1 MPKPAAEL
9 QLNQCDAIER
19 WHALLEEV
27 KGALCMIFFLVKMI
41 ALVYESTFFCVL
53 NILYFMFKRLKCL
66 T

>member
-27 KGALCMIFFLVKMI
+27 KGALWMIFFSRENDRFGLRVN
-41 ALVYESTFFCVL
+41 FFL
-53 NILYFMFKRLKCL
+53 RF
-66 T
+66 

>member
-27 KGALCMIFFLVKMI
+27 KGALCMIFFSRENDRFGLRVN
-41 ALVYESTFFCVL
+41 FFYVFEYFLCNVL
-53 NILYFMFKRLKCL
+53 NLKFL
-66 T
+66 R

>member
-27 KGALCMIFFLVKMI
+27 KGALCMIFFSRENDRFGLRVN
-41 ALVYESTFFCVL
+41 FFL
-53 NILYFMFKRLKCL
+53 RF
-66 T
+66 

>member
-41 ALVYESTFFCVL
+41 ALVYESTFFMRFEYFLRNVL
-53 NILYFMFKRLKCL
+53 NLKFL